1 MGLYSVLNQEIMR
14 ISYLFLF
21 LLLNISVIK
30 GQDYPEFSDLSSREF
45 SRPYFSSVEV
55 SDGFLYLSR
64 QNTADFKLFKVN
76 YDGVVTDSALTSVD
90 GYKISGYLYFINN
103 RIFLIGS
110 AYRPLINF
118 DQLFYVRRNSILEFN
133 QDLDLIGVHLYNN
146 MPYGYFEAIGSILD
160 YNFYQPLTSF
170 HLEGD
175 TMSMIHFYYKLDTIT
190 FVPSTQA
197 VVLDK
202 VGLNDSIYSQKY
214 IAGNLGSYNGAV
226 ILNDKIFIH
235 GWTSECCYPVLI
247 DFTSVGEF
255 TADGDFVRKISLA
268 PPDVWLDPAVPSSGI
283 LMNDRVFTSY
293 NDAQFYPPICE
304 EEAAVIDI
312 RDKDFNLLHLAKV
325 PDCGFY
331 PSGTKCFAEQGNKIY
346 FLTRNALGDIG
357 LYQYDTLLNL
367 QWSKFF
373 DFAEPHLGF
382 ALNSTPDG
390 GCIMECFVGD
400 ILKLYKVDC
409 FGNIVSSTQLPIRA
423 KDNVTLFPNPF
434 TESLTISGVTDPKAL
449 VQVYDLA
456 GKLCQSV
463 VWTNN
468 TPFVVNTSL
477 TKGMYVVVGSS
488 LLDGRV
494 LFSERV
500 VKE

>member
-1 MGLYSVLNQEIMR
+1 MR

-30 GQDYPEFSDLSSREF
+30 GQDYPEFSDLSSRQSTMAF
-45 SRPYFSSVEV
+45 FSSVKI
-55 SDGFLYLSR
+55 SDGFLYLT
-64 QNTADFKLFKVN
+64 QQENLDFKVFKVN
-76 YDGVVTDSALTSVD
+76 YDGVVTDSATTSFD
-90 GYKISGYLYFINN
+90 GYNCSGNLYFVNN

-110 AYRPLINF
+110 AYKPLINF
-118 DQLFYVRRNSILEFN
+118 NQFFNERGNCILEFN
-133 QDLDLIGVHLYNN
+133 QDLDLIGSHLYKN
-146 MPYGYFEAIGSILD
+146 MPYGYFEAVYLFISD
-160 YNFYQPLTSF
+160 NFFQPLTSF

-190 FVPSTQA
+190 FAPSTQA

-202 VGLNDSIYSQKY
+202 VGLNDSIYSQKS

-226 ILNDKIFIH
+226 ILDDKIFIH
-235 GWTSECCYPVLI
+235 GWVSECCGPILL

-293 NDAQFYPPICE
+293 NDAQFYPTICE

-409 FGNIVSSTQLPIRA
+409 FGNIVSSTQLPIGNQG
-423 KDNVTLFPNPF
+423 KISIFPNPF
-434 TESLTISGVTDPKAL
+434 VDSFTIEGVNASKAL
-449 VQVYDLA
+449 VQLHDLS
-456 GKLCQSV
+456 GKLCQSL
-463 VWTNN
+463 VWNKGASIA
-468 TPFVVNTSL
+468 VNATLPS
-477 TKGMYVVVGSS
+477 GMYVVTVRS

-494 LFSERV
+494 LFSGQILKVRF
-500 VKE
+500 